1 MKYTIVHRLDS
12 KSIETSSYVD
22 KALQKEDKERDDKNP
37 DLVIVIGGDGT
48 FLVAAHKYIEIISDV
63 LMVGL
68 HTGTLGFFAD
78 FKSGEVDLLIDSILN
93 KQPKVS
99 TKRLLKTEVINRDDS
114 KNVFYSLN
122 EIRIENIIKTQ
133 ILKVWINDVFLE
145 TFRGTGICVSTQPGS
160 TGYNRSL
167 KGAVISDNLE
177 LMQMTEI
184 TGIHHRLF
192 QSLQVP
198 LILGEKTEIG
208 FASPSFKEAILC
220 YDHLSV
226 EISEAKQ
233 VYCTLSNSKKINF
246 ARFKDGLTYTHR
258 IKSLF

>member
-1 MKYTIVHRLDS
+1 MRYTIVHRLDDMSIKIS
-12 KSIETSSYVD
+12 KRVEE
-22 KALQKEDKERDDKNP
+22 ALQKDHKERDDKTP
-37 DLVIVIGGDGT
+37 EIVIVIGGDGT
-48 FLVAAHKYIEIISDV
+48 FLVAVHKYLNIISDV
-63 LMVGL
+63 IMVGI

-78 FKSGEVDLLIDSILN
+78 FKLDEVDMLIDAILN
-93 KQPKVS
+93 KTPHIS
-99 TKRLLKTEVINRDDS
+99 SKRLLKTKVIDS
-114 KNVFYSLN
+114 NDNENVYYALN

-133 ILKVWINDVFLE
+133 ILKVWINDVYLE

-167 KGAVISDNLE
+167 KGAVISDQLE

-198 LILGEKTEIG
+198 LILGKNSEIS

-226 EISEAKQ
+226 EITDAKQ
-233 VYCTLSNSKKINF
+233 ISCTLSEDKQVNF
-246 ARFKDGLTYTHR
+246 ARYKDGLTYTHR